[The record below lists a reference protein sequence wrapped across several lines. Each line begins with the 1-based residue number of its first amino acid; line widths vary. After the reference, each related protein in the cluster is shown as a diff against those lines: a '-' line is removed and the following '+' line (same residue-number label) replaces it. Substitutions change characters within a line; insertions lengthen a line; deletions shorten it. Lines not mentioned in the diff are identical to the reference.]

1 MRSDDSNKLKKIL
14 EILLIFVAFFIIN
27 DIIEMAIRYFK
38 ERIALRSYMEK
49 ELDKRSSRDVSA
61 DSKSGA
67 ERRAELVEAL
77 LLKYGAK
84 QVFTTGEEKFKLR
97 RTYKY
102 NGVYYR
108 LSVSEID
115 GETFL
120 IVNAADEDNYADVG
134 IMEEVA
140 AFSPE
145 LSDMELER
153 EVRCLLE
160 YEEYTG

>member
-14 EILLIFVAFFIIN
+14 EILLIFAAFFIIN

-67 ERRAELVEAL
+67 ERKAELVEAL

-84 QVFTTGEEKFKLR
+84 QIFTTGEEKYKLR

-102 NGVYYR
+102 NGVFYR
-108 LSVSEID
+108 LSISEID
-115 GETFL
+115 GEIFL
-120 IVNAADEDNYADVG
+120 IVNAADEDDYADIG

-140 AFSPE
+140 AFSPA
-145 LSDMELER
+145 LSEKELER

>member
-1 MRSDDSNKLKKIL
+1 M
-14 EILLIFVAFFIIN
+14 LIFVAFFIIN

-145 LSDMELER
+145 LSDKELER

-160 YEEYTG
+160 YEDY

>member
-145 LSDMELER
+145 LSDKELER

-160 YEEYTG
+160 YEDY

>member
-120 IVNAADEDNYADVG
+120 IVNAADEDNYADIG

-140 AFSPE
+140 AFSPS
-145 LSDMELER
+145 LTDKELEH